1 MRISELSSRSGVPV
15 ATVKFYLREGLLAG
29 GEKSSQNQAS
39 YDESHLSRLR
49 LIRAFIEVGGLSV
62 ASARGVLAAIDDESL
77 PFGVAV
83 GIAAA
88 ALPGGSAPVVGAVE
102 PGTTSTTDTDT
113 LARRGDR
120 DLAALVADRGW
131 TVDPV
136 NPGWALAARVIDD
149 YAALGREDLLTT
161 LPIYAQAAEIIA
173 AADLQTVADSQGRA
187 EMTETVVVGTV
198 LGDSLIAGLRRMAHE
213 NVSRTVFPV
222 PPEVAAQHGHAA
234 AQIQAQKETS

>member
-1 MRISELSSRSGVPV
+1 VRISELSSRSGVPV
-15 ATVKFYLREGLLAG
+15 ATVKFYLREGLLAS

-39 YDESHLSRLR
+39 YDDSHLSRLR

-62 ASARGVLAAIDDESL
+62 ASARAVLAAIDDETL

-88 ALPGGSAPVVGAVE
+88 ALPSGPAPVVPAEGSE
-102 PGTTSTTDTDT
+102 QG
-113 LARRGDR
+113 RGQR
-120 DLAALVADRGW
+120 DLAALVADRSW
-131 TVDPV
+131 TVDPA

-161 LPIYAQAAEIIA
+161 LPVYAEAAELIA
-173 AADLQTVADSQGRA
+173 GADLQTVADSEGRA
-187 EMTETVVVGTV
+187 AMTETVVVGTV
-198 LGDSLIAGLRRMAHE
+198 LGDSLFAGLRRMAHE

-222 PPEVAAQHGHAA
+222 PPEIAQTHGHAA
-234 AQIQAQKETS
+234 VLPKETR

>member
-1 MRISELSSRSGVPV
+1 VKISELSTRSGVPV
-15 ATVKFYLREGLLAG
+15 ATVKFYLREGLLAS

-39 YDESHLSRLR
+39 YDASHLSRLR

-62 ASARGVLAAIDDESL
+62 ASARAVLAAIDDETL

-88 ALPGGSAPVVGAVE
+88 ALPGGPAPVVPAGGA
-102 PGTTSTTDTDT
+102 D
-113 LARRGDR
+113 RGRGQR
-120 DLAALVADRGW
+120 DLAALVEERGW
-131 TVDPV
+131 TVDPA

-161 LPIYAQAAEIIA
+161 LPVYAQAAELIA
-173 AADLQTVADSQGRA
+173 AADLQTVADSNGRA

-198 LGDSLIAGLRRMAHE
+198 LGDSLFAGLRRMAHE

-222 PPEVAAQHGHAA
+222 PPDIAARHGHAA
-234 AQIQAQKETS
+234 VDTPRSKETS

>member
-1 MRISELSSRSGVPV
+1 MKISELSSRSGVPV
-15 ATVKFYLREGLLAG
+15 ATVKFYLREGLLAA

-39 YDESHLSRLR
+39 YDASHLSRLR

-62 ASARGVLAAIDDESL
+62 ASARAVLAAIDDDSL

-88 ALPGGSAPVVGAVE
+88 ALPSGPAPVVPADDAEQG
-102 PGTTSTTDTDT
+102 
-113 LARRGDR
+113 RGQR
-120 DLAALVADRGW
+120 DLEALVAKRGW
-131 TVDPV
+131 TVDPG

-161 LPIYAQAAEIIA
+161 LPVYADAAELVA
-173 AADLQTVADSQGRA
+173 AADLQTVADAPGRA

-198 LGDSLIAGLRRMAHE
+198 LGDSLLAGLRRMAHE

-222 PPEVAAQHGHAA
+222 PPEIANAHGHTAVLP
-234 AQIQAQKETS
+234 KEKP

>member
-1 MRISELSSRSGVPV
+1 MKISELSNRSGVPV
-15 ATVKFYLREGLLAG
+15 ATVKFYLREGLLAA
-29 GEKSSQNQAS
+29 GEKSSQTQAS

-62 ASARGVLAAIDDESL
+62 ASARAVLAAIDDETL

-88 ALPGGSAPVVGAVE
+88 ALPSGPAPVNPADE
-102 PGTTSTTDTDT
+102 SDPG
-113 LARRGDR
+113 RGQR
-120 DLAALVADRGW
+120 DLTALVAERGW
-131 TVDPV
+131 TVDPA

-161 LPIYAQAAEIIA
+161 LPVYADAAELIA
-173 AADLQTVADSQGRA
+173 TADLQTVADSRGRA
-187 EMTETVVVGTV
+187 QMTETVVVGTV
-198 LGDSLIAGLRRMAHE
+198 LGDSLFAGLRRMAHE

-222 PPEVAAQHGHAA
+222 PPEIAQAHGHTAVLN
-234 AQIQAQKETS
+234 QAPKETS

>member
-1 MRISELSSRSGVPV
+1 MKISELSSRSGVPV
-15 ATVKFYLREGLLAG
+15 ATVKFYLREGLLAS
-29 GEKSSQNQAS
+29 GEKSSRNQAS
-39 YDESHLSRLR
+39 YDASHLSRLR

-62 ASARGVLAAIDDESL
+62 ASARAVLAAIDDESL

-88 ALPGGSAPVVGAVE
+88 ALPGGPAPVVPADGAD
-102 PGTTSTTDTDT
+102 PG
-113 LARRGDR
+113 RGER
-120 DLAALVADRGW
+120 DLAALVETRGW

-161 LPIYAQAAEIIA
+161 LPVYAQAAELIA
-173 AADLQTVADSQGRA
+173 AADLQTVAASNGRA

-198 LGDSLIAGLRRMAHE
+198 LGDSLFAGLRRMAHE

-222 PPEVAAQHGHAA
+222 PPEIAARHGHTAVDTPTS
-234 AQIQAQKETS
+234 KETS

>member
-1 MRISELSSRSGVPV
+1 VKISELSSRSGVPV
-15 ATVKFYLREGLLAG
+15 ATVKFYLREGLLPA
-29 GEKSSQNQAS
+29 GEKSSQTQSS

-62 ASARGVLAAIDDESL
+62 ASARAVLGAIDDENL

-88 ALPGGSAPVVGAVE
+88 ALPSGQAPVVPADGA
-102 PGTTSTTDTDT
+102 DTG
-113 LARRGDR
+113 RGQR
-120 DLAALVADRGW
+120 DLAALVAELGW
-131 TVDPV
+131 TVDPA

-161 LPIYAQAAEIIA
+161 LPVYAQAAELIA
-173 AADLQTVADSQGRA
+173 ASDLQTVADSRGRA
-187 EMTETVVVGTV
+187 EMTETVVIGTV
-198 LGDSLIAGLRRMAHE
+198 LGDSLLAGLRRMAHE

-222 PPEVAAQHGHAA
+222 PPEIAQLHGHAA
-234 AQIQAQKETS
+234 VFDQTSTRTQKETS

>member
-1 MRISELSSRSGVPV
+1 MKISELSSRSGVAV
-15 ATVKFYLREGLLAG
+15 ATVKFYLREGLLAA
-29 GEKSSQNQAS
+29 GEKSSQTQAS
-39 YDESHLSRLR
+39 YDESHVARLR

-62 ASARGVLAAIDDESL
+62 ASARDVLAVIDDENL

-88 ALPGGSAPVVGAVE
+88 ALPGGPASVVPSE
-102 PGTTSTTDTDT
+102 SSDPQ
-113 LARRGDR
+113 RGQR
-120 DLAALVADRGW
+120 DLAALVAERGW

-161 LPIYAQAAEIIA
+161 LPVYAQAAELIA
-173 AADLQTVADSQGRA
+173 AADLQTVADSRDRA
-187 EMTETVVVGTV
+187 QMTETVVVGTV
-198 LGDSLIAGLRRMAHE
+198 LGDSLFAGLRRMAHE

-222 PPEVAAQHGHAA
+222 PPEIAAAHGHTASSTTNPSTTTP
-234 AQIQAQKETS
+234 KETS

>member
-1 MRISELSSRSGVPV
+1 MRISELSSRSGVAV
-15 ATVKFYLREGLLAG
+15 ATVKFYLREGLLAS
-29 GEKSSQNQAS
+29 GEKSSQTQAS

-62 ASARGVLAAIDDESL
+62 ASARAVLAVIDDESL

-88 ALPGGSAPVVGAVE
+88 ALPSGPASVIPVDSSE
-102 PGTTSTTDTDT
+102 PS
-113 LARRGDR
+113 RGQH
-120 DLAALVADRGW
+120 DLATLVADRGW
-131 TVDPV
+131 TVDPL

-161 LPIYAQAAEIIA
+161 LPVYAEAAELVA
-173 AADLQTVADSQGRA
+173 NADLQTVADSGSRA
-187 EMTETVVVGTV
+187 EMSETVVVGTV
-198 LGDSLIAGLRRMAHE
+198 LGDSLFAGLRRMAHE

-222 PPEVAAQHGHAA
+222 PPEIAQAHGHAA
-234 AQIQAQKETS
+234 VFPQTPKETR